1 MFDVI
6 CSSYYTVVL
15 TVHITSGFFLPVLR
29 NMFYRAL
36 SNIAAQFN
44 GRQHVTWKLNSCQL
58 TRYSFSISYWAPSN
72 VSLSECDAKRKSLCL

>member
-44 GRQHVTWKLNSCQL
+44 GRQHVT
-58 TRYSFSISYWAPSN
+58 
-72 VSLSECDAKRKSLCL
+72 